1 MSFILAVALSVTLAL
16 IIIGLVMGLLYYKWR
31 NTELLTGLGEF
42 LRENNRLRQQISDLQ
57 RTKLQQCDQQQ
68 SNGMTNENI
77 LITMLDQ

>member
-77 LITMLDQ
+77 